1 MPDDLVGPAMP
12 DTDDDALLKAVGD
25 ELKRL
30 RKARKWSRPDF
41 VRRLPG
47 NVPVNTYACYEQGI
61 RPCPLIRLIEICD
74 ALGVSVGYVIDRARR
89 QLTACGNQ
97 RPTNPDE
104 ELHARLVGIEGT
116 LARLVDGQAQLLTLT
131 QRELRLLQF
140 D

>member
-1 MPDDLVGPAMP
+1 MPDDLVDPAVP

-30 RKARKWSRPDF
+30 REAHKWSRPDF

-47 NVPVNTYACYEQGI
+47 NVPVNTYACYEQGV
-61 RPCPLIRLIEICD
+61 RPCPLVRLIEFCD
-74 ALGVSVGYVIDRARR
+74 ALGVTVDYVIDRARR
-89 QLTACGNQ
+89 QVPACDGQ
-97 RPTNPDE
+97 GPTNPEE
-104 ELHARLVGIEGT
+104 ELHTRLVGIEST

-131 QRELRLLQF
+131 QRELRLRQF